1 MAKLNVDDRLD
12 DISDL
17 LDINLEIRKEVETIY
32 ENLSAHLARNSST
45 ISQYNPLIYP
55 QGSFRIQTVVKPFS
69 TNGDIDV
76 DIVCRLNLTKD
87 KISKQDLKTLIGV
100 ELKSF
105 SFEGIKLKESGRCWT
120 LYIGERLHIDVL
132 PSIPNEEAPP
142 DGIHLTDR
150 ELHHWQTSNPI
161 KYADWFKDRCEINTI
176 YSETLLRKAEVEDFP
191 NLLPKLSLQK
201 SVQLLKRHRDV
212 YFKERGPCRSPS
224 ILITTL
230 MAKMN
235 TSDQDIFAKI
245 KSFSKDALG
254 LIDFKD
260 GKYILLNP
268 SDENENF
275 ADKWNQ
281 DIARRDYFVEWI
293 DKLKKDLDIIENAFS
308 FDHLES
314 VFGVKDLIKQS
325 SQQSQVSEVILKSLG
340 SYLIPMAEALSHLK
354 SPTWPMQKT
363 QLQIKVVGTLHNS
376 HQGKKIG
383 IFSQN
388 LPIRKGRWIKFRL
401 ETDAPADCEVYW
413 QVANTG
419 TEARNDND
427 LRGGIEQNPSGKT
440 HWESAKYKGTHFIV
454 AHIVKNGMLLASSDR
469 IKVLIS

>member
-32 ENLSAHLARNSST
+32 ENLSAHLARDSSK

-69 TNGDIDV
+69 TKGDIDV
-76 DIVCRLNLTKD
+76 DIVCRLDLTKD

-120 LYIGERLHIDVL
+120 LYIGERMHIDIL
-132 PSIPNEEAPP
+132 PAIPNEEASP

-161 KYADWFKDRCEINTI
+161 KYADWFKDRCETNTV

-191 NLLPKLSLQK
+191 DLLPKLSLQK

-212 YFKERGPCRSPS
+212 YFKDRGPCRSPS

-235 TSDQDIFAKI
+235 TSDQNIFEKI
-245 KSFSKDALG
+245 KSFSKYAID
-254 LIDFKD
+254 LIEFID
-260 GKYILLNP
+260 GKYVLLNP

-281 DIARRDYFVEWI
+281 DSARRDYFVEWVE
-293 DKLKKDLDIIENAFS
+293 KLKKDVKAIEEAYS
-308 FDHLES
+308 FELLES

-325 SQQSQVSEVILKSLG
+325 NQQQQVSQLILKSLG
-340 SYLIPMAEALSHLK
+340 SFLIPMAEALNHLK
-354 SPTWPMQKT
+354 APSWPVQKT
-363 QLQIKVVGTLHNS
+363 QLQMKVVGSLHNTQ
-376 HQGKKIG
+376 QGKKIG

-388 LPIRKGRWIKFRL
+388 LPIKKGRWIRFRL
-401 ETDAPADCEVYW
+401 ETDAPADSEVYW

-419 TEARNDND
+419 AEARKDND
-427 LRGGIEQNPSGKT
+427 LRGGIEQSPSGKI

-454 AHIVKNGMLLASSDR
+454 AHIVKNGVLLASSDR
-469 IKVLIS
+469 IKVLIN